1 MLLFR
6 ALRRRFLCANG
17 LLSWHVHALYNMWAG
32 VVAVAKG
39 NAFALGTYDATTEHM
54 TLTGCKTVAEGVEY
68 AWTAT
73 GTYYNSC

>member
-1 MLLFR
+1 
-6 ALRRRFLCANG
+6 
-17 LLSWHVHALYNMWAG
+17 MWAG